1 MAKLTSAFAILLQVV
16 VSILHYA
23 DASPT
28 PSLTAAKSDVSV
40 QVRGQTFVNKVGA
53 RDSGRPRHRRL
64 NHAFQGIVGF
74 GLIPSDFRESTG
86 DTLGG
91 IGSAMTL
98 KLGTWAK
105 TSSGTYTGT
114 LVMHPDRGFNVYVPS
129 FAASACS
136 CLSPFS
142 QRRYSRCPR
151 SSTRN

>member
-1 MAKLTSAFAILLQVV
+1 MVKLTSAFAVLLQVV
-16 VSILHYA
+16 SVLHHA

-40 QVRGQTFVNKVGA
+40 KVRGQTFINKVCA
-53 RDSGRPRHRRL
+53 RDSCRPRCRHL
-64 NHAFQGIVGF
+64 HHCFQGIVGF

-91 IGSAMTL
+91 IGSAMAF

-114 LVMHPDRGFNVYVPS
+114 LVMHPDRGFNVYILP
-129 FAASACS
+129 FPAPDFS
-136 CLSPFS
+136 CLFYPS
-142 QRRYSRCPR
+142 Q
-151 SSTRN
+151 